1 MTANCPRFV
10 SIRPARHAIAWMP
23 VCNSLGISSL
33 RLTLRLKG
41 AGYRRYSS
49 MPEHINPNFNRHWFR
64 HVLVAYSP
72 GGITPFPFLVWL
84 GVSKDLLVTPY
95 QIGMVRQMLLES
107 CSTDWAFV
115 QRLVDDLNQQLDED
129 AVFLTEKLELQYW
142 VRSCCEY
149 VKWYARVETYFSITA
164 EDLLDPLA
172 VVFRPDRKDQ
182 LFMKENMVGSGVPVL
197 RFRSYET
204 GPIT

>member
-1 MTANCPRFV
+1 
-10 SIRPARHAIAWMP
+10 
-23 VCNSLGISSL
+23 
-33 RLTLRLKG
+33 
-41 AGYRRYSS
+41 
-49 MPEHINPNFNRHWFR
+49 
-64 HVLVAYSP
+64 
-72 GGITPFPFLVWL
+72 
-84 GVSKDLLVTPY
+84 
-95 QIGMVRQMLLES
+95 MLLES

-115 QRLVDDLNQQLDED
+115 QRFVDDLNQQLDED

-182 LFMKENMVGSGVPVL
+182 LFWKENMVGSGVPVL

>member
-1 MTANCPRFV
+1 M
-10 SIRPARHAIAWMP
+10 
-23 VCNSLGISSL
+23 
-33 RLTLRLKG
+33 
-41 AGYRRYSS
+41 
-49 MPEHINPNFNRHWFR
+49 
-64 HVLVAYSP
+64 
-72 GGITPFPFLVWL
+72 WL
-84 GVSKDLLVTPY
+84 GFPEGILVKPY

-149 VKWYARVETYFSITA
+149 VKWYARAETDFSITA
-164 EDLLDPLA
+164 EDLLDPPA

-182 LFMKENMVGSGVPVL
+182 LFMKIWSDVPVL
-197 RFRSYET
+197 RFRSYES